1 MFFAASMVVIIFWV
15 YFFIPETKG
24 RTLESMDELFG
35 VDRRTIVVTVSD
47 VLSEKK
53 GAEKDDTLEIV

>member
-35 VDRRTIVVTVSD
+35 VDRTTVITVSD

-53 GAEKDDTLEIV
+53 GAEKDDTLEVV

>member
-1 MFFAASMVVIIFWV
+1 MFFAASMVVIVFWV

-35 VDRRTIVVTVSD
+35 VDRGATVITTAE

-53 GAEKDDTLEIV
+53 ETDDALETV

>member
-35 VDRRTIVVTVSD
+35 VDRTTFITVSD

-53 GAEKDDTLEIV
+53 GAEKDDTLEVV